1 MKTDTS
7 TNKST
12 DKIKIALSLGIK
24 LEEQDIFLL
33 EVLQEFHQTY
43 NHAPNMRAFANFA
56 KLCKSNKTEFANL
69 DLSKVSSI
77 YLMQK
82 FTQAPLK
89 TMSQICELPPPE
101 NCL

>member
-1 MKTDTS
+1 MTLKEDAKRQS
-7 TNKST
+7 
-12 DKIKIALSLGIK
+12 ALALGIE
-24 LEEQDIFLL
+24 LSEQDLLLLRLL
-33 EVLQEFHQTY
+33 EEFHQAY

-56 KLCKSNKTEFANL
+56 KLSRSQKAEFINL
-69 DLSKVSSI
+69 DLTKLSSI

-89 TMSQICELPPPE
+89 IMSQICALPPPE